1 MRKLD
6 ISSLDVLALMRYDA
20 CTRCG
25 ECTATCPTGG
35 EAQSDELVTPR
46 GKILRLKEFH
56 KAQNGIRASLF
67 GPREISPERLKEFAE
82 RAYQCTICGQCK
94 TVCPASLDTITM

>member
-6 ISSLDVLALMRYDA
+6 ISKLDVLALMRFDA

-35 EAQSDELVTPR
+35 EAQEVELVTPR
-46 GKILRLKEFH
+46 GKILRLRELYKRQYGLLA
-56 KAQNGIRASLF
+56 KVL
-67 GPREISPERLKEFAE
+67 GPRDISEDDLKELTS
-82 RAYQCTICGQCK
+82 RA
-94 TVCPASLDTITM
+94 